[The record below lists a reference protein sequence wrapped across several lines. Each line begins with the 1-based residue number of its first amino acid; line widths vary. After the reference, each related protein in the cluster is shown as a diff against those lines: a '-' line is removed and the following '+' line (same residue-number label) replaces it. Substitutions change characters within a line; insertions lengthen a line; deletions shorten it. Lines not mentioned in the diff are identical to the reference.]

1 MWFLLGQQDV
11 SSWGKEWSCSA
22 CHHHISEMGLKAALE
37 DNTSQKFNAF
47 PAFCFQLCSIS
58 LDLFSPCWKAPSH
71 QDRGAGSC
79 LWVPLELLRSWTQ
92 GEVTG
97 GPRGFLQGGKAIS
110 GSALHI
116 PPGLSPHW
124 SCLTPVD
131 TGFSLFSAKLNWTH
145 HFSWC
150 YGRQTCTTSPP
161 GSRLPGSKDHPKWIF
176 ENVIMEQLNFWQ
188 TLLFSFDLCT
198 CTVRSEKCVTVS
210 TTSPVSQGNWTCRIK
225 PSEIFALQSPGKTF
239 EERKCLFSLLG
250 GPQLVSA
257 ALLKLVIYANIQT
270 SKLQVLMQRAAL
282 ECHMEENMSRSL
294 KDSYHKKVVQGSI
307 LLFYSS
313 FFCSLPMISQ

>member
-1 MWFLLGQQDV
+1 MWVPEGRNGAVLLAIIISLKWAWKLLWKTTLHRNLMLFLLFASSSV
-11 SSWGKEWSCSA
+11 SSPWIHSLPVGRHHPTRTEEQARACGCLWNCSA
-22 CHHHISEMGLKAALE
+22 RGHKVR
-37 DNTSQKFNAF
+37 SQGGPEASHRGEK
-47 PAFCFQLCSIS
+47 PSQGQHCIS
-58 LDLFSPCWKAPSH
+58 LLAFHPTGAVSHLWMLVFPCFLQNWTELTVFHGVTEGKHAPLHH
-71 QDRGAGSC
+71 QDHVY
-79 LWVPLELLRSWTQ
+79 LVVKIT
-92 GEVTG
+92 
-97 GPRGFLQGGKAIS
+97 
-110 GSALHI
+110 
-116 PPGLSPHW
+116 
-124 SCLTPVD
+124 
-131 TGFSLFSAKLNWTH
+131 
-145 HFSWC
+145 
-150 YGRQTCTTSPP
+150 
-161 GSRLPGSKDHPKWIF
+161 HPKWIF

-210 TTSPVSQGNWTCRIK
+210 TTSPVSQGNWMCRIK

-282 ECHMEENMSRSL
+282 KCRMEENVSRSL